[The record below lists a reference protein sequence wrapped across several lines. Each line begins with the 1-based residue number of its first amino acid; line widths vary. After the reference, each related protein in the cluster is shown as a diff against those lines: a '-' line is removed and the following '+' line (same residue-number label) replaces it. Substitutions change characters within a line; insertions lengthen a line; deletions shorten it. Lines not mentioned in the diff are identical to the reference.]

1 MGNRRVLY
9 FLASCILFCLALL
22 WAIQQRRV
30 RSFSKSDKSR
40 ARLIEQALDGVERIT
55 VEHGDARIG
64 LLRRGAEWELVAPFP
79 ARVDQGAV
87 ARMLDG
93 FETARVTDALSF
105 QEVRRREL
113 TLRDF
118 GLAVP
123 RTRVELAGREGV
135 NRVLFGAFTPH
146 GTDVYLLMNGLEQV
160 LAVPSPLYRVLPRT
174 ADEVR
179 SRSLVCGNRAR
190 IRSLEMRMSGHPFI
204 RLSKEQGTW
213 RLTQPA
219 AAPASDARVEALL
232 DVLYREPVERFVW
245 PTVSNVLDVAG
256 SEADFKL
263 RLELYGLG
271 AESGLQVQV
280 EEVGGTAAERV
291 VFGRTVEGAAALTY
305 VLLPGGNAVGAVS
318 NAVAQAFRLLPADL
332 RDPRVFAGVR
342 GVVRRLDI
350 YVGDNLFV
358 LSRTN
363 ALWRIEA
370 PVSDAAD
377 QEVADEAVSRLLR
390 LEAEGVEEAA
400 SPEAQAGTAAPSRY
414 APVSHVVLF
423 GDQGETRFT
432 VTRAEPDA
440 PFVRLA
446 FTNSAALYRVAAS
459 NLPSVFMSQDGLMSL
474 RDKTVLALPE
484 TTVRRVTLKRADG
497 SVETAQRDSAADVWR
512 LADGQTGVLSAE
524 RLGRLL
530 KSLTSLRAERIE
542 KIGLTPEEGHVYGL
556 TRPWLEMSV
565 DVDAKDSVRK
575 TLLVGDEADLGSRYA
590 VVRGLDVLF
599 VLGGDAVAE
608 LAAHWIEPL

>member
-1 MGNRRVLY
+1 MGNRRILC
-9 FLASCILFCLALL
+9 FLVSCILFCLTLL
-22 WAIQQRRV
+22 WAVQRRE
-30 RSFSKSDKSR
+30 RSFPEPDKSR
-40 ARLIEQALDGVERIT
+40 AGLTGHTLDGVDRIT

-64 LLRRGAEWELVAPFP
+64 LMRRGTEWELVAPFP

-87 ARMLDG
+87 ARLLDG

-118 GLAVP
+118 GLAAP
-123 RTRVELAGREGV
+123 RTRAELAGREGV
-135 NRVLFGAFTPH
+135 DRFLFGAFTPH

-160 LAVPSPLYRVLPRT
+160 LAVPSPLYRILPRT

-179 SRSLVCGNRAR
+179 SRKLVYGNRAR
-190 IRSLEMRMSGHPFI
+190 IRSLEMRMSGRPFI

-213 RLTQPA
+213 RLAQPA
-219 AAPASDARVEALL
+219 PAPASDARVEALL
-232 DVLYREPVERFVW
+232 DVLCREPVERFVW

-271 AESGLQVQV
+271 SESGLQVQV
-280 EEVGGTAAERV
+280 EEAGGAAAERV
-291 VFGRTVEGAAALTY
+291 VFGRTVEGAEALTY
-305 VLLPGGNAVGAVS
+305 VLLPGGSAVGAVS

-332 RDPRVFAGVR
+332 RDPRVFAEVR
-342 GVVRRLDI
+342 GIVRRLHI
-350 YVGDNLFV
+350 YVGDHLFV

-400 SPEAQAGTAAPSRY
+400 SPAAQAGAASGGN

-423 GDQGETRFT
+423 SDQGETRFSIQ
-432 VTRAEPDA
+432 RAGPDA
-440 PFVRLA
+440 PFARLA

-459 NLPSVFMSQDGLMSL
+459 NLPAVFLSQVGLMSL

-484 TTVRRVTLKRADG
+484 TTVRRITLKRADG
-497 SVETAQRDSAADVWR
+497 TVETAQRDSATGVWR
-512 LADGQTGVLSAE
+512 PAEGQTGVLSAE

-530 KSLTSLRAERIE
+530 KSLASLRAERIE
-542 KIGLTPEEGHVYGL
+542 KIGLAPEEAAMYGL
-556 TRPWLEMSV
+556 ARPWLEMSV

-590 VVRGLDVLF
+590 VVRGVDVLF

-608 LAAHWIEPL
+608 LAAHWVEPL